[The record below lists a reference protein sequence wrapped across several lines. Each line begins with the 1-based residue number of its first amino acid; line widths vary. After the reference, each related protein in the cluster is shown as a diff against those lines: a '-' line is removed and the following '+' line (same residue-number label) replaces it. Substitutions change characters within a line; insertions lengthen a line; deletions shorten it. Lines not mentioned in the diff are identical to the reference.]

1 MRRSLESRLE
11 KLESVAPK
19 PQFIGLKVPMEY
31 TEDDADYVIKRYY
44 AENGNPDAMIFL
56 AKVYS
61 AVAAEEF
68 AREKALY
75 RSQR

>member
-1 MRRSLESRLE
+1 MRKSLESRLE
-11 KLESVAPK
+11 KLEAVSPK
-19 PQFIGLKVPMEY
+19 PQFIGLKVPMNC

-44 AENGNPDAMIFL
+44 ADNENPNAMIFL

-61 AVAAEEF
+61 GVTAEEF

-75 RSQR
+75 RSQL